1 MYSVASD
8 QTILNLSIFKKKI
21 SLKRNWNDHALR
33 RNCLLKYII
42 KGKVQGRI
50 EVTGRWGGRRKQLLD
65 DFKEIREYRKLKE
78 EALDLTV
85 CRTGFGR
92 GCGPAVRQTT
102 ELHLHKQQSSL
113 TKKIKKISIYI
124 RLTIFFLPSQ

>member
-50 EVTGRWGGRRKQLLD
+50 EVTGR
-65 DFKEIREYRKLKE
+65 
-78 EALDLTV
+78 
-85 CRTGFGR
+85 
-92 GCGPAVRQTT
+92 
-102 ELHLHKQQSSL
+102 
-113 TKKIKKISIYI
+113 
-124 RLTIFFLPSQ
+124 